1 MADIFPDPAGPRDGT
16 RRAPSPRRDHGAR
29 GLRPVSCGAVTRF
42 RLNGSKML
50 AVDLAG
56 ETVRALNGSMVA
68 YEGQMAFKRQGMTG
82 GEGLRGAL
90 KRRIAGEGMTLME
103 VSGHGTVYLASE
115 ATEVTLVQL
124 HGDTLFV
131 ESESLLA
138 LDGQLQTGVEFLGLR
153 GMGTGQGLATTKVS
167 GHGMVAILS
176 EGPAIALE
184 VTPQM
189 PLCVDPHAYV
199 AHHGQLQQSV
209 VTDVNWRT
217 VLGQGSG
224 ESVQFQYQ
232 GQGLVYVQPAERGG
246 ILEI

>member
-1 MADIFPDPAGPRDGT
+1 MAQ
-16 RRAPSPRRDHGAR
+16 
-29 GLRPVSCGAVTRF
+29 F
-42 RLNGSKML
+42 RMNGSKML
-50 AVDLAG
+50 AVDLGG
-56 ETVRALNGSMVA
+56 ETIRALNGSMVA

-103 VSGHGTVYLASE
+103 ITGQGTVYLASE

-124 HGDTLFV
+124 TGDTLFV

-138 LDGQLQTGVEFLGLR
+138 LDGNLQTGVQFVGLR
-153 GMGTGQGLATTKVS
+153 GMGTGQGLATTKVE
-167 GHGMVAILS
+167 GHGTVAVLS
-176 EGPAIALE
+176 QGPAIALE
-184 VTPQM
+184 VTPQT

-199 AHHGQLQQSV
+199 CHHGRLQQDV

-217 VLGQGSG
+217 VIGQGSG
-224 ESVQFQYQ
+224 ESVQFRYQ
-232 GQGLVYVQPAERGG
+232 GHGLVYVQPAERGG

>member
-1 MADIFPDPAGPRDGT
+1 VAQ
-16 RRAPSPRRDHGAR
+16 
-29 GLRPVSCGAVTRF
+29 F
-42 RLNGSKML
+42 RLHGSKML

-56 ETVRALNGSMVA
+56 ETIRALNGSMVA
-68 YEGQMAFKRQGMTG
+68 YDGQMTFKRQGMTG

-90 KRRIAGEGMTLME
+90 KRRIAGESMTLME
-103 VSGHGTVYLASE
+103 ITGQGAVYLASE
-115 ATEVTLVQL
+115 ATEVTLVPL
-124 HGDTLFV
+124 GGETLYV

-138 LDGQLQTGVEFLGLR
+138 LDGRLQTGVQFVGLR
-153 GMGTGQGLATTKVS
+153 GMGTGQGLATTKVD
-167 GHGMVAILS
+167 GHGTVAILS

-184 VTPQM
+184 ITPQM

-199 AHHGQLQQSV
+199 AHRGQLQQDV

-224 ESVQFQYQ
+224 ESVQFRYQ
-232 GQGLVYVQPAERGG
+232 GHGMVYVQPAERSG

>member
-1 MADIFPDPAGPRDGT
+1 MTILPETPPARTGNAPV
-16 RRAPSPRRDHGAR
+16 RAAPVPVCSPSVAH
-29 GLRPVSCGAVTRF
+29 F
-42 RLNGSKML
+42 RMNGSKML

-90 KRRIAGEGMTLME
+90 KRKIAGEGMTLME
-103 VSGHGTVYLASE
+103 ITGQGTVYLASE

-124 HGDTLFV
+124 TGDTLFV

-138 LDGQLQTGVEFLGLR
+138 LDGGLKTGVQFIGLR
-153 GMGTGQGLATTKVS
+153 GMGTGQGLATTKVE
-167 GHGMVAILS
+167 GHGTVAVLS
-176 EGPAIALE
+176 DGPAIALE
-184 VTPQM
+184 VTPQT

-199 AHHGQLQQSV
+199 AHHGQLQQDV

-217 VLGQGSG
+217 VIGQGSG
-224 ESVQFQYQ
+224 ESVQFRYQ
-232 GQGLVYVQPAERGG
+232 GHGLVYVQPAERGG